1 MFALGWILDPV
12 HPDSALKL
20 LYLGVGTQIAALRP
34 IPWRSGHQ
42 SVIDPLLIAT
52 GLLLPG
58 GGVATIA
65 WLAVFDGRV
74 PGRTITWWAFLF
86 NRAMVAIAYVIPS
99 IVVASFGNE
108 VELVPVKT
116 VVYVVFAL
124 SLNYTLTALGMAFVS
139 RSSLVAT

>member
-1 MFALGWILDPV
+1 MFVLGWIVNPV
-12 HPDSALKL
+12 APNQALTL

-74 PGRTITWWAFLF
+74 Q
-86 NRAMVAIAYVIPS
+86 VADFQDGHRFS
-99 IVVASFGNE
+99 S
-108 VELVPVKT
+108 
-116 VVYVVFAL
+116 
-124 SLNYTLTALGMAFVS
+124 TA
-139 RSSLVAT
+139 T